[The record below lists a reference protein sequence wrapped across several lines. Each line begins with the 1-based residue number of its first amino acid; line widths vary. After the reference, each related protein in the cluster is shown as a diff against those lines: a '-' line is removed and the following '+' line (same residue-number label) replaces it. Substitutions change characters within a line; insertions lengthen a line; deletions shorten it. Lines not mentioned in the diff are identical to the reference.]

1 MEFENAE
8 IVERE
13 RELYSRE
20 KIAFINQTK
29 NKDRLLYKKIDLFFD
44 YLYNDLSFLYLYNKK
59 HKK

>member
-29 NKDRLLYKKIDLFFD
+29 NKDRLLYKKTDLFFD
-44 YLYNDLSFLYLYNKK
+44 YLYNDLSFL
-59 HKK
+59 